1 MERLCGLVM
10 DFVMMRTILKI
21 AIMMVV
27 IVVALMFKKTF
38 VSTAHVL
45 ADVS

>member
-1 MERLCGLVM
+1 MEKRFGLVM
-10 DFVMMRTILKI
+10 DFVMMQTTLKN

-38 VSTAHVL
+38 VSTAHAL

>member
-1 MERLCGLVM
+1 MEKPCGLVM
-10 DFVMMRTILKI
+10 DFVMMQTILKN

-38 VSTAHVL
+38 VSTAHAP